1 MPQLEESI
9 CGRLESAQRAQQ
21 LTIAAA
27 DCVLKPGGWLLN
39 QIGVPFG
46 KPPSPMMIEEAKEA
60 FGMIADQNDDGPP
73 ELVANPLNDAVS
85 GGRQSGSYDGYS
97 DSYY

>member
-1 MPQLEESI
+1 
-9 CGRLESAQRAQQ
+9 
-21 LTIAAA
+21 
-27 DCVLKPGGWLLN
+27 
-39 QIGVPFG
+39 
-46 KPPSPMMIEEAKEA
+46 MMIEEAKEA
-60 FGMIADQNDDGPP
+60 FVMIADQNDDGPP